1 MIFFKYRLRMAVWA
15 TSAAVGI
22 SIMLLPLLL
31 GWYVPEMPYLIP
43 LSQRT
48 NNVMVLGLLVMLSFP
63 AVVEFF
69 NFRWVR
75 QADRNIPRFLRDLAE
90 AVRSGVTLP
99 RALEEASQRDYGPL
113 SKELEKTMAKFIM
126 GASWEEAIMTLYS
139 SIKRPGVLRLCTIL
153 VEANQAGGRMVD
165 VLDSSVDLFT
175 SIEDYKEEQY
185 TNMRPYLLTIYMSS
199 AVFLII
205 AFVVLHEFLVPLFV
219 ATESKGVKEAGVLA
233 NVLDINYYASIL
245 FWGSFV
251 EAVFGGFIA
260 GKIVDRSLLAGLCHS
275 VILVVITLVFFNLG
289 GV

>member
-1 MIFFKYRLRMAVWA
+1 
-15 TSAAVGI
+15 
-22 SIMLLPLLL
+22 
-31 GWYVPEMPYLIP
+31 
-43 LSQRT
+43 
-48 NNVMVLGLLVMLSFP
+48 
-63 AVVEFF
+63 
-69 NFRWVR
+69 
-75 QADRNIPRFLRDLAE
+75 LAE

-219 ATESKGVKEAGVLA
+219 ATKSKGVKEAGVLA

-260 GKIVDRSLLAGLCHS
+260 GKIVDRSLLAGLRHS